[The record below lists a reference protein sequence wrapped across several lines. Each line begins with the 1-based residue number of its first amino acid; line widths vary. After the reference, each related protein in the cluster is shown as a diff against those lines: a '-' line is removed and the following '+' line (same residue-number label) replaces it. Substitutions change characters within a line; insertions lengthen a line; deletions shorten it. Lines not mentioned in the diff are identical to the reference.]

1 MPHERPLVP
10 PSGGCFSR
18 VYRPPVAY
26 EAIQRG
32 VGTHI
37 KVVVAPHLDGE
48 LFSNPGP
55 HLRPFRGIEAAALV
69 DLAYNP
75 LALALLGED
84 PAKTGVVG
92 RTPENEGDE
101 KEAAGEGAW
110 PEVFKDCEKDGSGG
124 VYRSA
129 DEQIPAIR

>member
-1 MPHERPLVP
+1 M
-10 PSGGCFSR
+10 
-18 VYRPPVAY
+18 
-26 EAIQRG
+26 
-32 VGTHI
+32 
-37 KVVVAPHLDGE
+37 
-48 LFSNPGP
+48 
-55 HLRPFRGIEAAALV
+55 

-84 PAKTGVVG
+84 PAKTGGVG

-110 PEVFKDCEKDGSGG
+110 PKVFKDCEKDGSGG